1 LRHGIFSVISKPTSM
16 SHNDNIPTPE
26 KEDLKDDGAERAR
39 EGKSD
44 GVTFLQGILSSD
56 EKNEVR
62 NESFVHTKDV
72 MRDAET
78 VKKVKEEKEEEK

>member
-1 LRHGIFSVISKPTSM
+1 M
-16 SHNDNIPTPE
+16 SDKDNLTTGE
-26 KEDLKDDGAERAR
+26 KENLKDDGAERAR

-62 NESFVHTKDV
+62 NESFEHTKDV
-72 MRDAET
+72 IRDAET
-78 VKKVKEEKEEEK
+78 QKQVTEDGENDK